1 MRLNLPRIHR
11 PTGNPNKSRGIK
23 DDLVG
28 GVDSKIEIVAVG
40 QEKIDIDSLRFE
52 PCERVEDYLVDPT
65 ADKIIATIP
74 D

>member
-1 MRLNLPRIHR
+1 MA
-11 PTGNPNKSRGIK
+11 GI
-23 DDLVG
+23 DDLVRSL
-28 GVDSKIEIVAVG
+28 DSKIEILAVD